1 MLVVKGKHLFFQ
13 QMTTSYYCG
22 FSEEELATQEL
33 DLDGEEDSNA
43 EHGNYVL
50 PKCLSS
56 LGPLPFSLK

>member
-1 MLVVKGKHLFFQ
+1 
-13 QMTTSYYCG
+13 MTTSYYCG

-33 DLDGEEDSNA
+33 DLDGEEDSDA

-56 LGPLPFSLK
+56 LGPLPFSLGYGK